1 MGCGGSK
8 HGSHGKGRSN
18 SVEDSYTARR
28 QRVSV
33 RIGGQV
39 RRLDT
44 QPNIIFIFG
53 KRHSYMQIAFVE
65 CNYFSMI
72 IYSIFC

>member
-18 SVEDSYTARR
+18 SVEDSYNARR

-33 RIGGQV
+33 RIGTQV
-39 RRLDT
+39 KKLDT
-44 QPNIIFIFG
+44 PPNIIFIFG
-53 KRHSYMQIAFVE
+53 M
-65 CNYFSMI
+65 
-72 IYSIFC
+72 

>member
-18 SVEDSYTARR
+18 SVEDSYSARR

-33 RIGGQV
+33 RIGSRV
-39 RRLDT
+39 KKLDT
-44 QPNIIFIFG
+44 SPNIIFIFG
-53 KRHSYMQIAFVE
+53 KE
-65 CNYFSMI
+65 LCN
-72 IYSIFC
+72 